1 MPGVPVNLRSA
12 ALWVIAVIVSLA
24 ALRFASAV
32 FVPLVVGVMLSY
44 ALTPLVN
51 QIVRLY
57 IPRVLAAAMRIP
69 SRSGQ
74 NPGRSNAA

>member
-1 MPGVPVNLRSA
+1 LPSSSVWS
-12 ALWVIAVIVSLA
+12 SLA

-51 QIVRLY
+51 QMVRLY